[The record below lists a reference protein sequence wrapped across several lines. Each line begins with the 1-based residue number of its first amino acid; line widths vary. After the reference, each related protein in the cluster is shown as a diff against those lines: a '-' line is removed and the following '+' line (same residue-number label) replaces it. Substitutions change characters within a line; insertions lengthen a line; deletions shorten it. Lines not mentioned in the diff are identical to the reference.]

1 MDIEIKKLTPDLL
14 DDYLYFFDNTPH
26 STNKD
31 EHKCYCVCWCNENYK
46 NKDFSTAEERR
57 KAAKE
62 YVNGGNIQGYLA
74 YCEGKVIGWC
84 NANTKSD
91 CYECISWQMFMG
103 AIDRDNAKIKSIF
116 CFAISP
122 EYRGKGVAGLLLKQ
136 VCKDAENDGYEF
148 VESYPNKE
156 FVNTEDDFMGPVKLF
171 EKQGFT
177 ACYEADKKLVMR
189 KKLKTIYK
197 AAY

>member
-1 MDIEIKKLTPDLL
+1 MDIEIKKLTPYLL

-46 NKDFSTAEERR
+46 DKDFSTAEKRR
-57 KAAKE
+57 KIASE

-103 AIDRDNAKIKSIF
+103 GIHRDDAKIKSVF

-122 EYRGKGVAGLLLKQ
+122 EYRGRGVAGLLLKQ
-136 VCKDAENDGYEF
+136 VCKDAEDDGYEF

-156 FVNTEDDFMGPVKLF
+156 FINTEDDFMGPIMLF
-171 EKQGFT
+171 EKNGFT

-189 KKLKTIYK
+189 KKSG
-197 AAY
+197 